1 MRIPPPGKMYPVPA
15 PKKINFLR
23 LVIVAFLLFGGIA
36 VLADVYPPAA
46 PVSPAKEPSSTPK
59 TVEVGVNAADVIRL
73 IGKRPDRIN
82 RTETAAG
89 TTEQWVFENGRNYM
103 YVYLRNNIV
112 TAIQKSW

>member
-1 MRIPPPGKMYPVPA
+1 MYPVSA

-23 LVIVAFLLFGGIA
+23 LAIVGLLLFGGIA
-36 VLADVYPPAA
+36 ILADVYPPAA
-46 PVSPAKEPSSTPK
+46 PVSPVKESSSTAQ
-59 TVEVGVNAADVIRL
+59 TVEVGVHAADVIRL

-82 RTETAAG
+82 RTETAVG
-89 TTEQWVFENGRNYM
+89 TTEQWVYENGRNYM